1 MLNFEIQKA
10 RFDRICQDAMRQRH
24 VSGESGVGTL
34 KEKRLHAAIKRY
46 LCADEE
52 FHEVGI
58 TGTRYVSD
66 VRIGNDAYEVQTGA
80 FSPMRQKIAYYL
92 EHTDLTVTVVHP
104 ISVIKWMCKI
114 NTKTGDVSPRRRV
127 PRSQRREDLLA
138 ELYSLRPF
146 LGHPRLKFRLLLLE
160 TQDFRLVK
168 TTASTKK
175 ARGTNYERVPIALL
189 GDEMFECAADFRS
202 LIPPDL
208 PHTFTVKQLAA
219 ATKLPSRDAYSA
231 AHVLCDL
238 GLTVPAPPVGKAM
251 AFTVCATCS
260 AAP

>member
-1 MLNFEIQKA
+1 MDFEVKKA
-10 RFDRICQDAMRQRH
+10 RFDRICRDAMRERH
-24 VSGESGVGTL
+24 ATGEAGVGTL

-46 LCADEE
+46 LCEDES

-58 TGTRYVSD
+58 AGTRYVSD
-66 VRIGNDAYEVQTGA
+66 VRVGNDAYEVQTGA
-80 FSPMRQKIAYYL
+80 FYPMRQKIAYYL

-104 ISVIKWMCKI
+104 ISVVKWMCKI
-114 NTKTGDVSPRRRV
+114 DQETAEVSPRRRV

-160 TQDFRLVK
+160 TQDFRLLENSSASK
-168 TTASTKK
+168 T
-175 ARGTNYERVPIALL
+175 RGTKYERVPISLL
-189 GDEMFECAADFRS
+189 GDEDFECAADFRT
-202 LIPPDL
+202 LIPSSL

-219 ATKLPSRDAYSA
+219 ATKLRSRDAYAA

-251 AFTVCATCS
+251 AFSLT
-260 AAP
+260 